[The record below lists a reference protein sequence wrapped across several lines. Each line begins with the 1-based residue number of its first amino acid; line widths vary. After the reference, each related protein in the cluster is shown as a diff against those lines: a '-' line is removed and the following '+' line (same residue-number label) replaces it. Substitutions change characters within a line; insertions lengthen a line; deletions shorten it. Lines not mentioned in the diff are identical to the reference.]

1 MLDNAQP
8 RSASSNPVLDII
20 GEVRSRWR
28 LKLALRGVLRVGL
41 VAVVLILAAAYGIEQ
56 ARFSPAS
63 VWAARGLLVAAMLA
77 SGYWFL
83 LRPLRRQVTDDQVAL
98 YLEEHEPSLQA
109 TLLSAVE
116 ASRAGNPESAAL
128 VQRVVEQAVEAC
140 SRIGA
145 SRRVEQ
151 APLRGY
157 AASLAAVALVALVV
171 VLTGPAFIRQA
182 LGAMFLVT
190 RVQAAVPYS
199 HRGQAGQRLG
209 AKGFGPDH
217 LREAARVRL
226 RRRHADGAPRRG
238 RQVRADSAGAHTR
251 AAPTRR

>member
-20 GEVRSRWR
+20 GEVRNRWR

-41 VAVVLILAAAYGIEQ
+41 VAVVLILAAAFGIEQ

-63 VWAARGLLVAAMLA
+63 VWAARGLLLAALAA

-83 LRPLRRQVTDDQVAL
+83 FRPLRRQVSDDQVAL

-128 VQRVVEQAVEAC
+128 VRRVVEQAVEAC

-157 AASLAAVALVALVV
+157 AASLAAVALLALVV

-182 LGAMFLVT
+182 LGAMFLVSA
-190 RVQAAVPYS
+190 RRGGGAVL
-199 HRGQAGQRLG
+199 HRGEAGEHVG
-209 AKGFGPDH
+209 AEGIRSDH
-217 LREAARVRL
+217 LREAARLRL
-226 RRRHADGAPRRG
+226 GRRHADDAARARTASSSRSRSCAPK
-238 RQVRADSAGAHTR
+238 

>member
-20 GEVRSRWR
+20 GEVRNRWR
-28 LKLALRGVLRVGL
+28 LKLALRGVLRAGI
-41 VAVVLILAAAYGIEQ
+41 VAGVLILAAAYGIEQ

-63 VWAARGLLVAAMLA
+63 VWAARGLLVAALLA

-83 LRPLRRQVTDDQVAL
+83 FRPLRRQVSDDLVAL
-98 YLEEHEPSLQA
+98 YLEENEPSLQA

-116 ASRAGNPESAAL
+116 ASRAGNPESAAM
-128 VQRVVEQAVEAC
+128 VRRVVEQAVEAC
-140 SRIGA
+140 SRVGA

-157 AASLAAVALVALVV
+157 TASLAAVAVVAAVV

-182 LGAMFLVT
+182 LSAMLMVT
-190 RVQAAVPYS
+190 RVRAPVPYS
-199 HRGQAGQRLG
+199 TGVRPGNPSVPKGSDQTIAANLLG
-209 AKGFGPDH
+209 F
-217 LREAARVRL
+217 
-226 RRRHADGAPRRG
+226 
-238 RQVRADSAGAHTR
+238 DSEDATLM
-251 AAPTRR
+251 TRREDGNLEPIPLV

>member
-20 GEVRSRWR
+20 GEVRNRWR

-63 VWAARGLLVAAMLA
+63 VWAARGLLLAALLA

-83 LRPLRRQVTDDQVAL
+83 LRPLRRQVSDDQVAL
-98 YLEEHEPSLQA
+98 YLEENEPSLQA

-128 VQRVVEQAVEAC
+128 VRRVVEQAVEAC

-145 SRRVEQ
+145 SRRVEK

-182 LGAMFLVT
+182 LSAMFLVT

-199 HRGQAGQRLG
+199 IEVKPSLPRLVSLLMRWI
-209 AKGFGPDH
+209 ATV
-217 LREAARVRL
+217 AA
-226 RRRHADGAPRRG
+226 
-238 RQVRADSAGAHTR
+238 SY
-251 AAPTRR
+251 AA